1 MKNLLNPDKSYW
13 DQILGHYPPA
23 SPLVPTFGSH
33 PLTDRLSPNLQAAER
48 QASSRTH
55 YSLGHVKSLP
65 RPYTRYVKFLPG
77 DLFFFLQCL
86 AEPLKPQYGGG
97 ILLNSEF
104 NNGLR
109 GWSKFG
115 PGKIEQRVS
124 KGGNK
129 FIVAH
134 SRKEP
139 YDSFSQKLYMK
150 KELLYT
156 FSAWIQVSEGKAP
169 VSAVFKTASGFMYA
183 GTVHARPSKNI
194 GVEIWVDSVSLQPF
208 TQEQWRS
215 HQDESIEKAR
225 KTRVR
230 FRAANP
236 DGTSLAGAT
245 VSISIK
251 KASFPFGCAIT
262 SSILKNVAYQNWFSS
277 RFSVTVFQNEM
288 KWYSTEVMQGKEDYS
303 VADAMVAFAKKNGI
317 PIRGHNILWDDPHY
331 QLNWINSLRQD
342 QLRAAVQKRVNSIVT
357 RYQGQVIGWDVVNE
371 NMHFNFFERWLGA
384 NTSTEV
390 FQTAHNLDPNTPM
403 FINEYNTIEDSRDP
417 TVTPDNYLAKLREV
431 QNQGPTAI
439 GLEGHF
445 HTPNI
450 PYMRASID
458 KLATAK
464 LPIWLTE
471 VDVDRGPDQ
480 ATFLEKILREGH
492 AHPAVQGMLM
502 WAGWEPN
509 ESNYRMRLTD
519 NNFKNLPTGDVVD
532 RLINEWKPANIAGA
546 TNKDGFFEVSLFHG
560 DYDVTVSHPL
570 RNSSMTTHSLKVVPQ
585 TVNENTF
592 HVEIQA

>member
-1 MKNLLNPDKSYW
+1 MVDSMWHHIFFMVVYVLFTGTIIEALSY
-13 DQILGHYPPA
+13 DYFA
-23 SPLVPTFGSH
+23 TM
-33 PLTDRLSPNLQAAER
+33 E
-48 QASSRTH
+48 
-55 YSLGHVKSLP
+55 
-65 RPYTRYVKFLPG
+65 
-77 DLFFFLQCL
+77 CL

-97 ILLNSEF
+97 ILVNPGF

-124 KGGNK
+124 KGGNN

-169 VSAVFKTASGFMYA
+169 VTAVFKTASGFMNA
-183 GTVHARPSKNI
+183 GTVRAEAGCWSMLKVGLTVNVSGPAEVYFESKNI

-230 FRAANP
+230 FHVANP
-236 DGTSLAGAT
+236 DGTSLAGAI

-262 SSILKNVAYQNWFSS
+262 SSILNNVAYQNWFTS

-288 KWYSTEVMQGKEDYS
+288 KWYSIENIQGKEDYS

-317 PIRGHNILWDDPHY
+317 PIRGHNILWDDPQY
-331 QLNWINSLRQD
+331 QLNWVNSLGQD

-357 RYQGQVIGWDVVNE
+357 RYEGQVIGWDVVNE
-371 NMHFNFFERWLGA
+371 NMHFNFFESRLGG

-417 TVTPDNYLAKLREV
+417 TVTPDKYLAKLGEV

-458 KLATAK
+458 RLAAAK

-471 VDVDRGPDQ
+471 VDVDRGPNQ

-509 ESNYRMRLTD
+509 VSNYRMRLTD
-519 NNFKNLPTGDVVD
+519 DDFKNVPTGDVVD
-532 RLINEWKPANIAGA
+532 QLINEWRPANIAGA

-560 DYDVTVSHPL
+560 EYVVKVSHPL
-570 RNSSMTTHSLKVVPQ
+570 RNSSMTTHSLKVVPR

-592 HVEIQA
+592 HVKIQA